1 MRQAHGYAGRLCHR
15 CRKCSCGA
23 YPGAYLGDRH
33 VRRQRGARVEGRGP
47 SHAPAALE
55 EYPGSLLEKPAVC
68 TEETA
73 SGLRDH
79 EHDGHDGKC
88 DAADC
93 EYPDGPEPQRYVA
106 TGSQRT
112 LQLALALC
120 ADDQQP
126 DRE

>member
-33 VRRQRGARVEGRGP
+33 VRQQRGRGSKAAALPTP
-47 SHAPAALE
+47 SAALE
-55 EYPGSLLEKPAVC
+55 EYPGSLREKPAVC

-93 EYPDGPEPQRYVA
+93 EQADGAEPQRHVA
-106 TGSQRT
+106 TGSQRM

-120 ADDQQP
+120 ADN
-126 DRE
+126 